1 MLEKIDF
8 VIPWV
13 DGDDPVW
20 RASKELFEG
29 KDSNA
34 SLAVDA
40 NSDCRYRD
48 NGLLRYWFRGVEAF
62 APWVNKV
69 FFITNGQKPSWLNLN
84 HPQLQWVKHADF
96 LPEKYLPTFNVN
108 TIEMNFHRIE
118 NLSERFVYFND
129 DMFLLRPVEPELFFQ
144 GGFPVLESDLRYTY
158 KVGYNN
164 WSRLIFN
171 DYCLV
176 NKSFNVYESIWK
188 NRRKW
193 FSIKSIGW
201 KGARK
206 NFLCFL
212 ANKTLPVGLYGHI
225 ALPHLK
231 STLQEIWDRYP
242 EVMDTVSSHRFRSDD
257 QVNQW
262 LLCAWNQAK
271 GLFYPVQSE
280 QQGRLLTISE
290 KKIGYICETICKQA
304 FPHICLN
311 ENEKTPS
318 MDGFMQTIIDAFD
331 SILPNKSS
339 FEED

>member
-1 MLEKIDF
+1 MERIDF

-13 DGDDPVW
+13 DGNDPDW
-20 RASKELFEG
+20 LASKALYEG
-29 KDSNA
+29 KDTNA
-34 SLAVDA
+34 SLAADA

-69 FFITNGQKPSWLNLN
+69 FFITNGQKPSWLDLN
-84 HPQLQWVKHADF
+84 HPQLRWIKHSDYI
-96 LPEKYLPTFNVN
+96 PGQYLPTFNVN
-108 TIEMNFHRIE
+108 TIEMNFHRIDG
-118 NLSERFVYFND
+118 LSERFVYFND
-129 DMFLLRPVEPELFFQ
+129 DTFLLRPIKPELFFK

-176 NKSFNVYESIWK
+176 NKGFNIYESIWK

-193 FSIKSIGW
+193 FSIKSLGI

-206 NFLCFL
+206 NFMCFL

-231 STLQEIWDRYP
+231 TALQEVWERYP
-242 EVMDTVSSHRFRSDD
+242 EIMDNVSSHHFRSDD

-262 LLCAWNQAK
+262 LLCAWNQAA
-271 GLFYPVQSE
+271 GRFYPAPADGP
-280 QQGRLLTISE
+280 GRLFKITERNIERISQVIRNQE
-290 KKIGYICETICKQA
+290 
-304 FPHICLN
+304 FSHVCLN
-311 ENEKTPS
+311 ENEKTS
-318 MDGFMQTIIDAFD
+318 DVDSLTQVIRAAFD

-339 FEED
+339 FEID